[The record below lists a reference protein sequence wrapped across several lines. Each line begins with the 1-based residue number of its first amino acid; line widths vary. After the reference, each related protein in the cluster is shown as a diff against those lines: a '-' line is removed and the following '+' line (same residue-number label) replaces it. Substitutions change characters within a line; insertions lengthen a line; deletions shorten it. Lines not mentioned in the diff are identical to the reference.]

1 VQHII
6 NTVVMSE
13 IITLNHGSGGKASQ
27 DLIKEIFIKSFGDPN
42 AVLSD
47 SAILDIDSRNIA
59 FTTDSFVIDPVFFP
73 GGDIGKLAVCGTVN
87 DIAVSGAIPK
97 YLTTSF
103 ILEEGL
109 LINDLKK
116 IVNSM
121 SEQATIANVKI
132 VAGDT
137 KVVQKGKCDKIFI
150 NTTGIG
156 TLEKDYS
163 YISTGEKI
171 INGDKIIVNGPLG
184 DHSIAV
190 LGARN
195 ELEFKTEVQSDCA
208 CLHELIQDVLT
219 AGKQIKFMRDITR
232 GGLAT
237 VLNELSGIVN
247 LGIEL
252 TEKEIPVKESVNG
265 LCEVLGFD
273 PLYLANEGKVMLV
286 VHKDDAKEIVEIMKK
301 NQFGKESKII
311 GEIVSD
317 HKNMVV
323 GKTEIGGKRIINT
336 LQGEQL
342 PRIC

>member
-1 VQHII
+1 
-6 NTVVMSE
+6 MSDF
-13 IITLNHGSGGKASQ
+13 ITLNHGSGGRASQ
-27 DLIKEIFIKSFGDPN
+27 DLIKSIFIKSFGDIN
-42 AVLSD
+42 SVLSD
-47 SAILDIDSRNIA
+47 SAILNIQSEKIA

-87 DIAVSGAIPK
+87 DLAVSGAVPK
-97 YLTTSF
+97 YITASF

-109 LINDLKK
+109 PINDLKK

-121 SEQATIANVKI
+121 AVQAKLANIKI

-156 TLEKDYS
+156 VFEEDYS
-163 YISTGEKI
+163 YISTGEKVDINDKII
-171 INGDKIIVNGPLG
+171 INGFLG

-195 ELEFKTEVQSDCA
+195 ELGFKVDIQSDCA
-208 CLHELIQDVLT
+208 CLNELVQSVIK
-219 AGKQIKFMRDITR
+219 ANIQIKFMRDVTR

-237 VLNELSGIVN
+237 VLNELSEIIN

-252 TEKEIPVKESVNG
+252 DEKEIPIQESVNG
-265 LCEVLGFD
+265 LCEILGFD
-273 PLYLANEGKVMLV
+273 PLYLANEGKVLIV
-286 VHKDDAKEIVEIMKK
+286 VRSEDADNVIKILNK
-301 NQFGKESKII
+301 NPLGVESKVI

-317 HKNMVV
+317 HPKMLV
-323 GKTEIGGKRIINT
+323 GKTKVGGKRIINM

>member
-1 VQHII
+1 MHII
-6 NTVVMSE
+6 NIINMSDF
-13 IITLNHGSGGKASQ
+13 ITLNHGSGGRASQ
-27 DLIKEIFIKSFGDPN
+27 DLIKSIFIKSFGDIDS
-42 AVLSD
+42 VLSD
-47 SAILDIDSRNIA
+47 SAILNIQSEKIA

-87 DIAVSGAIPK
+87 DLSVSGAVPK
-97 YLTTSF
+97 YITASF

-109 LINDLKK
+109 PINDLKE

-121 SEQATIANVKI
+121 AVQAKLANIKI

-137 KVVQKGKCDKIFI
+137 KVVHKGKCDKIFI

-156 TLEKDYS
+156 VFEEDYS
-163 YISTGEKI
+163 YISTGEKVDINDKII
-171 INGDKIIVNGPLG
+171 INGFLG

-195 ELEFKTEVQSDCA
+195 ELGFKVDIQSDCA
-208 CLHELIQDVLT
+208 CLNELIQSVIK
-219 AGKQIKFMRDITR
+219 ANIRIKFMRDVTR

-237 VLNELSGIVN
+237 VLNELSEIIN

-252 TEKEIPVKESVNG
+252 DEKNIPVRESVNG
-265 LCEVLGFD
+265 LCEILGFD
-273 PLYLANEGKVMLV
+273 PLYLANEGKVLMV
-286 VHKDDAKEIVEIMKK
+286 VRSEDADNVIKILKENPLGI
-301 NQFGKESKII
+301 ESKII

-317 HKNMVV
+317 HPKMLV
-323 GKTEIGGKRIINT
+323 GKTKVGGKRIINM

>member
-1 VQHII
+1 MHII
-6 NTVVMSE
+6 NIIVMSDF
-13 IITLNHGSGGKASQ
+13 ITLNHGSGGRASQ
-27 DLIKEIFIKSFGDPN
+27 DLIKSVFIKSFGDIN
-42 AVLSD
+42 SVLSD
-47 SAILDIDSRNIA
+47 SAILNIQSEKIA

-87 DIAVSGAIPK
+87 DLAVSGAVPK
-97 YLTTSF
+97 YITASF

-109 LINDLKK
+109 PINDLKK

-121 SEQATIANVKI
+121 AVQAKLANIKI

-156 TLEKDYS
+156 VFEEDYT
-163 YISTGEKI
+163 YISTGEKVDINDKII
-171 INGDKIIVNGPLG
+171 INGFLG

-195 ELEFKTEVQSDCA
+195 ELGFKVDIQSDCA
-208 CLHELIQDVLT
+208 CLNELVQSVIK
-219 AGKQIKFMRDITR
+219 ANIRIKFMRDVTR

-237 VLNELSGIVN
+237 VLNELSEIIN

-252 TEKEIPVKESVNG
+252 DEKEIPIQESVNG
-265 LCEVLGFD
+265 LCEILGFD
-273 PLYLANEGKVMLV
+273 PLYLANEGKVLMV
-286 VHKDDAKEIVEIMKK
+286 VRSEDADNVIKILNK
-301 NQFGKESKII
+301 NHLGIESKVI

-317 HKNMVV
+317 HPKMLV
-323 GKTEIGGKRIINT
+323 GKTKVGGKRIINM